1 MCSTGCK
8 FTNEVPLVLSLRI
21 GVTPYQTRLN
31 GIELIRNEIGGGL
44 EIRIGGDKNMNKGE
58 DKGF

>member
-21 GVTPYQTRLN
+21 EVTPYQTRLN
-31 GIELIRNEIGGGL
+31 GIELTSNAIGGRL
-44 EIRIGGDKNMNKGE
+44 KMRIGRDNMNKG
-58 DKGF
+58 KIRGR